1 VAFRRAAESVAE
13 AKLRMLT
20 STDEE
25 LIDLDNARCSSDADE
40 VWIRSKI
47 RGHERKITLLVV
59 KHIRDVFCGVNQV
72 RDDATVAPGSL
83 NLSLVDTT
91 IDLSSRPRFES
102 PLLLLQFAGWLRLLP
117 RVVHLTVSPR
127 QMTERGIH
135 LLQTALLAERAAL
148 PCLQAVRVVD
158 DPNDTLCWLKE
169 LVTQVAST
177 AFLRRGSTRSL
188 LEVVQLEDD
197 EPSRT
202 FIATFSEGPIGMTI
216 KRVRRDEAS
225 DMVVVISVDSE
236 GQAVSQGVQVGSV
249 VLEVAKISVRNAQ
262 YEEVRR
268 LLNESERPMRVLL
281 QESMRDTT
289 LGSRHWLGDPDSDK
303 ETKELAPTPSIYRS
317 QLNLHRARA
326 VAATHGASHLAVSRS
341 ATSSSGAS
349 PQSTYENMNGMQ
361 LVPNLAP
368 QQPLSNDVECSESS
382 SDSEHLSMGED
393 GHPSPIQYRGP
404 VTQPSTS
411 GAAASSSCDA
421 WNTATQ
427 RRSVALDSPRVQPN
441 TLGCTSLRI

>member
-1 VAFRRAAESVAE
+1 MKPA
-13 AKLRMLT
+13 T
-20 STDEE
+20 WW
-25 LIDLDNARCSSDADE
+25 SSY
-40 VWIRSKI
+40 
-47 RGHERKITLLVV
+47 
-59 KHIRDVFCGVNQV
+59 
-72 RDDATVAPGSL
+72 
-83 NLSLVDTT
+83 
-91 IDLSSRPRFES
+91 
-102 PLLLLQFAGWLRLLP
+102 
-117 RVVHLTVSPR
+117 
-127 QMTERGIH
+127 
-135 LLQTALLAERAAL
+135 
-148 PCLQAVRVVD
+148 
-158 DPNDTLCWLKE
+158 
-169 LVTQVAST
+169 
-177 AFLRRGSTRSL
+177 
-188 LEVVQLEDD
+188 
-197 EPSRT
+197 
-202 FIATFSEGPIGMTI
+202 
-216 KRVRRDEAS
+216 
-225 DMVVVISVDSE
+225 E

-349 PQSTYENMNGMQ
+349 PQSTYENMRREMNGLQ
-361 LVPNLAP
+361 LTRSAALDRRLMANSAP
-368 QQPLSNDVECSESS
+368 QQPLSDPVERSESS
-382 SDSEHLSMGED
+382 SDSEHLSLGED

-421 WNTATQ
+421 WNAATQ
-427 RRSVALDSPRVQPN
+427 RRSMDSPRVQPN
-441 TLGCTSLRI
+441 ALGCTSLYI